1 MPFTSDYLA
10 VVTLVANMAHLLPK
24 RRLRV
29 QVSSPAQKG
38 RFKALFSFWGFF
50 GEVA

>member
-10 VVTLVANMAHLLPK
+10 VVTLVANMAHLLSK

-29 QVSSPAQKG
+29 QVSSPAQMEPY
-38 RFKALFSFWGFF
+38 RAPFF
-50 GEVA
+50 LVGEVA